1 MKQIEKSKKIAEC
14 VYLAMHQKSAS
25 DIKVLDVMDITT
37 LADIFIIATASNSR
51 LAAALADEVEEKLKE
66 EGYQCMAKEGYQTA
80 RWILLDCEGVM
91 VHIFHEEEAAF
102 YKLDRLWSDGKE
114 INFNIK

>member
-1 MKQIEKSKKIAEC
+1 MNQLERSKKIAEC
-14 VYLAMHQKSAS
+14 IYLAMHHKNAS
-25 DIKVLDVMDITT
+25 DIKVLNVTDITT

-51 LAAALADEVEEKLKE
+51 LAAALSDEVEEKLKE
-66 EGYQCMAKEGYQTA
+66 QGYQCTNKEGYQTA